1 MLAWVLNA
9 PLLFKDSL
17 NVLFLSSILRFNTL
31 QIYYFFRLLLLIH
44 QIKHAVLILI
54 NIVSLTRTK
63 TLVNNNLEYKL
74 RTSE

>member
-44 QIKHAVLILI
+44 QMKHAVLILI
-54 NIVSLTRTK
+54 NIISLTRTK

>member
-54 NIVSLTRTK
+54 NIISLTRTK